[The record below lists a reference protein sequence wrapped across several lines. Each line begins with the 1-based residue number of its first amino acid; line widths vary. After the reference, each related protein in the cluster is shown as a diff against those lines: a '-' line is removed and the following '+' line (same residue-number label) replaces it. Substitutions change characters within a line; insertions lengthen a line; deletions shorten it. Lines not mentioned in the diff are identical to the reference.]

1 MNTLPIGHSLAHRLG
16 LAGAMLMLA
25 SSAQAGP
32 SQSTVPPPGGFAS
45 ACASQISS
53 GVTYTPGQDLTASFS
68 FWPGKYTCQS
78 QTFSGAGGL
87 AAADAQWSST
97 GVNNSTETRAEMGLI
112 RLAAESTAR
121 NDIQF
126 PVAVSGG
133 GWSDRMVVNLVG
145 HAGEAAVWT
154 FQMAVD
160 GHLLSDRGGASV
172 LMSAYRNN
180 TELSRYVTGFD
191 KGASDS
197 FTTDRQRVGWAA
209 SGTSERTI
217 SDLVTFAV
225 PITIGE
231 SFSWGVYATV
241 KADTGSLVPPING
254 PLTSGSADFLH
265 TLRYAGS
272 AGVLLGGQL
281 YDNATLVA
289 DSGIDW
295 TQAMPVPEPGTW
307 ALMLAGLA
315 TVGGLARRR
324 LT

>member
-1 MNTLPIGHSLAHRLG
+1 MNTLPVAYPLAHRLG
-16 LAGAMLMLA
+16 LAGAMLLLA
-25 SSAQAGP
+25 ASAQAGP

-68 FWPGKYTCQS
+68 FWPGQFTCQS
-78 QTFSGAGGL
+78 QAFSGAGGL

-97 GVNNSTETRAEMGLI
+97 GVDNSNEIQAEMGRI
-112 RLAAESTAR
+112 RMAADSTAR

-126 PVAVSGG
+126 PVAVAGG
-133 GWSDRMVVNLVG
+133 GWSERMVVNLDG
-145 HAGEAAVWT
+145 HTGEAAVWT

-160 GHLLSDRGGASV
+160 GHLWAGGGAASV
-172 LMSAYRNN
+172 LMNGYRNN
-180 TELSRYVTGFD
+180 TELSKYVTGFD
-191 KGASDS
+191 KGGSDS
-197 FTTDRQRVGWAA
+197 FTTDRQRVGWAV
-209 SGTSERTI
+209 SRTGDRAVG
-217 SDLVTFAV
+217 DLVTFAV

-241 KADTGSLVPPING
+241 KASTASLVPPING
-254 PLTSGSADFLH
+254 SLTSASADFLH

-281 YDNATLVA
+281 YDNAELVA
-289 DSGIDW
+289 ESGIDW

-307 ALMLAGLA
+307 ALMLAGLT

>member
-1 MNTLPIGHSLAHRLG
+1 
-16 LAGAMLMLA
+16 
-25 SSAQAGP
+25 
-32 SQSTVPPPGGFAS
+32 VPGGFAS

-53 GVTYTPGQDLTASFS
+53 GVTYTPGQDLTAAFNP
-68 FWPGKYTCQS
+68 WPGQFVCQS
-78 QTFSGAGGL
+78 QTFDSAGGV
-87 AAADAQWSST
+87 AAAQAQWSST
-97 GVNNSTETRAEMGLI
+97 GVANSTATQAEMGLI
-112 RLAAESTAR
+112 RLAADSTAR
-121 NDIQF
+121 NNLPF

-133 GWSDRMVVNLVG
+133 GWSDQMVVNLDG

-160 GHLLSDRGGASV
+160 GHLLAGGGAASV
-172 LMSAYRNN
+172 LMNAYRNS
-180 TELSRYVTGFD
+180 TELSKYVTGFD

-197 FTTDRQRVGWAA
+197 FTTDRQRVGWAV
-209 SGTSERTI
+209 SRTGDRAI
-217 SDLVTFAV
+217 DDLVTFAV
-225 PITIGE
+225 PVTIGE

-241 KADTGSLVPPING
+241 KAGTASLVPPLNG
-254 PLTSGSADFLH
+254 VWTTGSADFLH

-315 TVGGLARRR
+315 AVGGLARRR
-324 LT
+324 RV